1 MPAARRMRTYEKVVE
16 MDGMSDDGGD
26 GCDGGAG
33 AGDAGGSD
41 GVGGA

>member
-1 MPAARRMRTYEKVVE
+1 MPAARRMKTYEKVVE

-33 AGDAGGSD
+33 DAGRSD